1 MQWFDVDKA
10 GLAKVLARKG
20 KEFVLF
26 ELVQN
31 AWDEDTHKVEVGL
44 QRIPGSKYVRVTVE
58 DDNPNG
64 FVDLSHAFTLFAES
78 TKKQDVNRS
87 EEHTSELQSLRHL
100 VCRLL

>member
-31 AWDEDTHKVEVGL
+31 AWDEDTSKLLVTL
-44 QRIPGSKYVRVTVE
+44 QRIPGTRYAQVRVE

-64 FVDLSHAFTLFAES
+64 FVDLSHAFTLLLRA
-78 TKKQDVNRS
+78 QRS
-87 EEHTSELQSLRHL
+87 RM
-100 VCRLL
+100 